1 MPSPIASAT
10 PPGPLRPL
18 LTLARR
24 LLQTDDA
31 DTALTLAGQALVEL
45 ARVDA
50 GLLVVRGNG
59 GGGVEFDREGTP
71 RAVDTGHDWYPF
83 AAAILDGSR
92 STPAVEARLLGIG
105 LPDPAPAAAL
115 VVQWADEPDEGVI
128 AGRRY
133 TLAIV
138 LELAVAALG
147 RIHEYAQL
155 ASLVGRQRAQLL
167 GESQAHAAELARR
180 DVLESEMRVL
190 SLTDMLTGLHN
201 RRGFF
206 VHAEQVF
213 KVARRRHAPSA
224 VLFADVDHL
233 KLVNDQLGHDAG
245 DHLIRDAAEVFRASF
260 RSADVVGRLGGD
272 EFVAYTL
279 EDAQPQTILARLQ
292 DNLNAFNLMQERPYR
307 LSLSAGIVSC
317 EPDEHQS
324 LLNYVVLAD
333 QQMYANKRSRLH

>member
-1 MPSPIASAT
+1 MPSHTRPVTSPA
-10 PPGPLRPL
+10 PLRAL

-24 LLQTDDA
+24 LLQEDEADA
-31 DTALTLAGQALVEL
+31 ALAYAGQAMAEF
-45 ARVDA
+45 ASMEA
-50 GLLVVRGNG
+50 GLLVVNGNG
-59 GGGVEFDREGTP
+59 GGGVAFDRAGTP
-71 RAVDTGHDWYPF
+71 RAVGTDHDWYPF
-83 AAAILDGSR
+83 AAGILEGSR
-92 STPAVEARLLGIG
+92 AAPAVEGRLVGIG
-105 LPDPAPAAAL
+105 LPGPAPAAAL
-115 VVQWADEPDEGVI
+115 VVQWADEPDAGAI
-128 AGRRY
+128 AVRQR

-138 LELAVAALG
+138 LELTVAALG
-147 RIHEYAQL
+147 HIHEYAQL
-155 ASLVGRQRAQLL
+155 AALVRRQRSQLL

-180 DVLESEMRVL
+180 DQVESEMRVL

-206 VHAEQVF
+206 VHAEQMF

-245 DHLIRDAAEVFRASF
+245 DHLIRDAADVFRASF
-260 RSADVVGRLGGD
+260 RSADVVARLGGD

-279 EDAQPQTILARLQ
+279 EDAQPHTILARLQ
-292 DNLNAFNLMQERPYR
+292 DNLHAFNLMQERPYR

-317 EPDEHQS
+317 SADEQQS
-324 LLNYVVLAD
+324 LLNYVILAD

>member
-1 MPSPIASAT
+1 MPSRPRPCTA
-10 PPGPLRPL
+10 PEPLRAL

-24 LLQTDDA
+24 LMQADDA
-31 DTALTLAGQALVEL
+31 DTALTLAGHAMVEL
-45 ARVDA
+45 AGA
-50 GLLVVRGNG
+50 HAALLVVRGNG
-59 GGGVEFDREGTP
+59 GGGVEFDREGRP
-71 RAVDTGHDWYPF
+71 HAVGTDHGWYPL
-83 AAAILDGSR
+83 AAAILDGSGA
-92 STPAVEARLLGIG
+92 TPAVDARLLSLG
-105 LPDPAPAAAL
+105 LPGPAPAAAL
-115 VVQWADEPDEGVI
+115 VVRWADEPDAGAV
-128 AGRRY
+128 AGRRR

-138 LELAVAALG
+138 LELTVAALG

-155 ASLVGRQRAQLL
+155 ASLAGSQRAQLL

-180 DVLESEMRVL
+180 DVLETEMRVL

-260 RSADVVGRLGGD
+260 RSADVVARLGGD

-292 DNLNAFNLMQERPYR
+292 DNLHAFNLMQERPYR

-317 EPDEHQS
+317 KPDEQHS
-324 LLNYVVLAD
+324 LLNYVILAD
-333 QQMYANKRSRLH
+333 QQMYASKRSRLH